1 MKALILA
8 AGLGSRLQQKTK
20 NLPKALV
27 TVAGRPILDYQI
39 QSLISNNINEIVI
52 VVGKEGDKIINFI
65 STYYPEL
72 ICKFTWNREYNET
85 NSAYSFWLA
94 REFVKNDQ
102 YIHICC
108 DILFSNSFLEKLI
121 SSKRDNIIAIRTDI
135 LLADNMENIVL
146 KKGRISKMSN
156 KNTRDAMG
164 KAYGLA
170 KFSPNATECLIERI
184 EKYVSLGNKNKH
196 CYGVI
201 RELLSDINYYGLDAE
216 NELLMEVNTLS
227 DFKNINSILTKAI
240 Q

>member
-20 NLPKALV
+20 GLPKALV

-65 STYYPEL
+65 SSNHPEL
-72 ICKFTWNREYNET
+72 KCHFVWNHEYNET
-85 NSAYSFWLA
+85 DSSYSFWLA

-102 YIHICC
+102 YIHINC
-108 DILFSNSFLEKLI
+108 DIIFSESLLKMLI
-121 SSKRDNIIAIRTDI
+121 ASKRDNIIAIRTDI
-135 LLADNMENIVL
+135 SLTDNMENIVL
-146 KKGRISKMSN
+146 KKDRITKMSI
-156 KNTRDAMG
+156 KNRLESTG

-170 KFSPNATECLIERI
+170 KFSPNGTQYLIERI
-184 EKYVSLGNKNKH
+184 GQYVSLGNKNKH

-201 RELLSDINYYGLDAE
+201 RE
-216 NELLMEVNTLS
+216 
-227 DFKNINSILTKAI
+227 
-240 Q
+240 